1 MIDSRKCYDPQVF
14 EHFPR
19 KPMKNLLAFSAAAL
33 GCFLLALYAAQTRR
47 DSIQEDLW
55 LRTKNALAS
64 IPIRNLVISADG
76 REITL
81 RGQVTSE
88 RAKRDANLVANH
100 TYGVHTVTN
109 LLEVARA
116 NAAIVPPPAAPPT
129 SAATECQEEFNAALR
144 NQQIQFE
151 PSWYAIQPAS
161 LPLLDGL
168 VEVAR
173 KCPSVKIEISG
184 HTDPIGV
191 LEANIALSKN
201 RAQEV
206 ANYLI
211 VKGIPADRLV
221 VVGHGPNKPI
231 ADNATP
237 EGMKKNRRIDFNVI
251 SR

>member
-1 MIDSRKCYDPQVF
+1 
-14 EHFPR
+14 
-19 KPMKNLLAFSAAAL
+19 MKNLLAVSAAAL
-33 GCFLLALYAAQTRR
+33 GCLLLALYAAQTRR
-47 DSIQEDLW
+47 DTIQEDLW

-64 IPIRNLVISADG
+64 IPIRNLIISADG

-88 RAKRDANLVANH
+88 RARRDANLVANH
-100 TYGVHTVTN
+100 TFGVHSVTN

-116 NAAIVPPPAAPPT
+116 NAAAPSVPIAPLS
-129 SAATECQEEFNAALR
+129 SAASKCQDEFTRLLSG
-144 NQQIQFE
+144 QQIQFE
-151 PSWYAIQPAS
+151 PSWYAIQAAS
-161 LPLLDGL
+161 LPLLDRL
-168 VEVAR
+168 VESAR
-173 KCPSVKIEISG
+173 QCPTVKIEIAG
-184 HTDPIGV
+184 HTDPSGI

-206 ANYLI
+206 ANYLV
-211 VKGIPADRLV
+211 VKGIPAERLV

-251 SR
+251 TQ